1 MKLTQDQILAKR
13 RIMAFID
20 DKGIEEKY
28 FTLSGKGGTGKTFV
42 IGKALEDITRT
53 HADINPENII
63 CATISHS
70 AKNVLQEAIGDK
82 YDVTTIA
89 GLLNMQIEYGEDGEL
104 LFVPPKS
111 GTAPIN
117 STNIKIIVIDEC
129 SMVTTELFNLI
140 MSMKLSHTKVIAMG
154 DHCQLP
160 PVGDP
165 KGSPFLKHIGSDLSV
180 DIFDKENAK
189 TKLYEELTE
198 ILRYKGPVIELGEKI
213 RDQVEICMRDEVYD
227 KHIVNKYTGRVD
239 RIDDGSGYKFYNN
252 PTTFILDAAADFSR
266 NITNPMHCVIV
277 AYTNKTV
284 NIFNTLIRRQ
294 LFGNNLPKFVEGE
307 LVINNGG
314 YNFGIKKSGY
324 SKTTPERIYNGEIFR
339 VKKVYYEPFGP
350 DDIPSIVL
358 KLHDVEYK
366 NNIYVVDPAKGLKMY
381 YARLSELKQ
390 VALKDKN
397 QWGNYY
403 AFKNQFAHFDYAY
416 ARTTHKCQ
424 GQTLN
429 NVYIHE
435 EEIMNHPRLTI
446 KEKFQSL
453 YVAVTRAKNVA
464 HIFNKQY
471 RINTI

>member
-1 MKLTQDQILAKR
+1 MKLTQDQILAKQ
-13 RIMAFID
+13 RILAFIN
-20 DKGIEEKY
+20 DKGIKEKY

-42 IGKALEDITRT
+42 IGKALEDIVKT
-53 HADINPENII
+53 HRDIDPDNII

-70 AKNVLQEAIGDK
+70 AKNVLQDAIGDK
-82 YDVTTIA
+82 YVVTTIA
-89 GLLNMQIEYGEDGEL
+89 SLLNMQIEYEETGEL
-104 LFVPPKS
+104 KFVPPTNTS
-111 GTAPIN
+111 DAPI
-117 STNIKIIVIDEC
+117 SKSNIKIIVIDEC
-129 SMVTTELFNLI
+129 SMVTRELFDLI
-140 MSMKLSHTKVIAMG
+140 MSMKLNSAKVIAMG

-165 KGSPFLKHIGSDLSV
+165 EGSPFLQHIGSDLSK
-180 DIFDKENAK
+180 DIFDEEDEK

-198 ILRYKGPVIELGEKI
+198 ILRYKGPVVELGEKI

-227 KHIVNKYTGRVD
+227 KHIVNKYTN
-239 RIDDGSGYKFYNN
+239 RIDKIEDGSGYKFYNN
-252 PTTFILDAAADFSR
+252 PTTFILEAAADFSR
-266 NITNPMHCVIV
+266 NISNPMHCVIV

-294 LFGNNLPKFVEGE
+294 LFGENLPKFVEGE
-307 LVINNGG
+307 LIINNGG
-314 YNFGIKKSGY
+314 YNFGVDRGGSEK
-324 SKTTPERIYNGEIFR
+324 IYNGEIFR
-339 VKKVYYEPFGP
+339 VKNIYYEPFGP
-350 DDIPSIVL
+350 NDIPSIVL
-358 KLHDVEYK
+358 KLHDVEFR
-366 NNIYVVDPAKGLKMY
+366 NNIYIVDPAKGLNAY
-381 YARLSELKQ
+381 YAKLNELKKN
-390 VALKDKN
+390 ALKDKK
-397 QWGNYY
+397 QWGPYY

-471 RINTI
+471 RINS